1 MAMGPSWVA
10 RPWKMGRAANM
21 ERRQCLSSLILSSSR
36 SPDSARPRGRSGHR
50 GHVTDGELVEDGVGE
65 AGAVS
70 LGEAD
75 EDDLDGEDG
84 RRRGSRALGGEGS
97 DGAGNLSAT
106 AVQSSGVQRVPA
118 VNQGMPVPFSAAQA
132 PVTPSIAQRPWMT
145 SRSAFFSN
153 PKGMMGTRRHRG
165 RCRTR
170 GRCRP

>member
-1 MAMGPSWVA
+1 MRLPVGDGALLG
-10 RPWKMGRAANM
+10 GETLHDAA
-21 ERRQCLSSLILSSSR
+21 E
-36 SPDSARPRGRSGHR
+36 PREHGEAAVLELLDLELLEVTGLGEAEGVEAATG

-84 RRRGSRALGGEGS
+84 PEGGVAGPSGARGAT
-97 DGAGNLSAT
+97 APGNLSAT

-145 SRSAFFSN
+145 SRSAFFSE
-153 PKGMMGTRRHRG
+153 PKGMMGDSPPPG
-165 RCRTR
+165 
-170 GRCRP
+170 

>member
-1 MAMGPSWVA
+1 MMQPS
-10 RPWKMGRAANM
+10 RANM
-21 ERRQCLSSLILSSSR
+21 ERRQCLRSLILSSSR
-36 SPDSARPRGRSGHR
+36 SPDSARPRGSQAATG

-84 RRRGSRALGGEGS
+84 PEGGSRS
-97 DGAGNLSAT
+97 PRGARGATAPGNLSAT

-145 SRSAFFSN
+145 SRSAFFSE
-153 PKGMMGTRRHRG
+153 PKGMMGDSPPPG
-165 RCRTR
+165 
-170 GRCRP
+170 